1 MMVLEI
7 SKNYDLS
14 KLSTLRVKAK
24 SDFFVKPSN
33 LNELVEAFE
42 FIRENN
48 IDFNVLGA
56 GSNVLLSSRAIPG
69 MIICTNEIN
78 FINKINETDFEVGA
92 GVRMPRL
99 CANVTKESLTGAE
112 WMEGIPGS
120 VGGGIVMNAG
130 AHGTEMRENI
140 KTVKVFN
147 IETLVLEEWSNEDF
161 AFAYRSSKI
170 NPKKYIIYSAIFHF
184 EPGAKELIR
193 EKVLHNNSART
204 TNQPVKSFTCG
215 CTFKNPELP
224 DNQRVSAGLIIQEL
238 GLKGLKE
245 GDFVVSELHG
255 NFIENQGE
263 GSSQEFC
270 ALMKKV
276 QKEAYDKRGIKLKP
290 EVQMM
295 GEFSDEEKAL
305 WGN

>member
-14 KLSTLRVKAK
+14 KLSTLRVKAH
-24 SDFFVKPSN
+24 SDYFAKPSN
-33 LNELVEAFE
+33 LAELKDLFD
-42 FIRENN
+42 FIKENKL
-48 IDFNVLGA
+48 DFNVLGA
-56 GSNVLLSSRAIPG
+56 GSNVLLSSKGIPG
-69 MIICTNEIN
+69 MLISTNDIN
-78 FINKINETDFEVGA
+78 FIEKINDTDFEVGA

-130 AHGTEMRENI
+130 AHGTEMQENI

-147 IETLVLEEWSNEDF
+147 TETQELEEWANEAF

-170 NPKKYIIYSAIFHF
+170 DPKKHIIFSAVFHF
-184 EPGAKELIR
+184 EAGNKESIR
-193 EKVLHNNSART
+193 EKVVHNNNART
-204 TNQPVKSFTCG
+204 TRQPVKSFTCG
-215 CTFKNPELP
+215 CTFKNPEP
-224 DNQRVSAGLIIQEL
+224 SQSAGLIIEEL
-238 GLKGLKE
+238 GLKGLSE

-255 NFIENQGE
+255 NFIENHGE
-263 GSSQEFC
+263 GTSQEFI

-276 QKEAYDKRGIKLKP
+276 QDEALDKRGIKLKP

-305 WGN
+305 WFN